1 MKLGRYG
8 VWTTYHAIGEE
19 NAAQAAGLAQDLG
32 FGTFWL
38 GGSPRL
44 PALRPLLTGADQ
56 ITVATGIVNVWQY
69 DPADLAA
76 EYAQLAPEF
85 GDRLLVGIGIGH
97 PEATSHYKHP
107 LSAMRSFLDGLDQA
121 PAPLPADHRCLAA
134 LGPKM
139 LELAAARS
147 LGAHTYFV
155 PVDHTRSARQLLG
168 PTALIAP
175 ELACVVDSDPA
186 SAREKARAY
195 ARRYLALRNYTRN
208 LLDFG
213 FTERDFADGGSDW
226 LIDSIIPH
234 GTPEQIGAVA
244 NDHLDAGADHV
255 SLQPVGVTAIPRAEW
270 TALAEALHARSAS

>member
-1 MKLGRYG
+1 
-8 VWTTYHAIGEE
+8 
-19 NAAQAAGLAQDLG
+19 
-32 FGTFWL
+32 
-38 GGSPRL
+38 
-44 PALRPLLTGADQ
+44 
-56 ITVATGIVNVWQY
+56 
-69 DPADLAA
+69 
-76 EYAQLAPEF
+76 
-85 GDRLLVGIGIGH
+85 
-97 PEATSHYKHP
+97 
-107 LSAMRSFLDGLDQA
+107 MRSFLDGLDRA
-121 PAPLPADHRCLAA
+121 PGPLPADHRCLAA

-186 SAREKARAY
+186 SAREKARGY
-195 ARRYLALRNYTRN
+195 ASRYLALRNYTRN

-213 FTERDFADGGSDW
+213 FTERDFADGGSDL

-244 NDHLDAGADHV
+244 NDHLEAGADHV
-255 SLQPVGVTAIPRAEW
+255 CLQPVGVTGIPRAEW
-270 TALAEALHARSAS
+270 TALAEALR